1 MCDNVS
7 IIVIIDA
14 LKSPMCLSLYIKKIS
29 FLDKYEFLRTTII
42 KIILLLRSIYNA
54 YKTLFYH
61 KIMSVT
67 MATDNYFLEF
77 YNGCSI

>member
-1 MCDNVS
+1 M
-7 IIVIIDA
+7 
-14 LKSPMCLSLYIKKIS
+14 
-29 FLDKYEFLRTTII
+29 
-42 KIILLLRSIYNA
+42 RSIYNA

-77 YNGCSI
+77 YNGCSILVYKVQNKQCQQAAMQGYSKM